1 MMVKQKGRVLCIL
14 PFLRHGQMF
23 LAAYLVRFKELFEHY
38 IQLKAICPTF
48 LQLCQRILKD
58 YPTSAT

>member
-14 PFLRHGQMF
+14 PFLRHGQM
-23 LAAYLVRFKELFEHY
+23 LLPVYPVQFKGLFNNY
-38 IQLKAICPTF
+38 IQLKTIFQTF

-58 YPTSAT
+58 YPISAT